1 MRHSYYFVS
10 IAALLALIA
19 CNGTKK
25 PSDANFRTTIN
36 RYLAKH
42 GEACTGIGRQFPVD
56 ISDAE
61 QRLHSDAA
69 SQMAVLEQAGLV
81 HSSNTTAVIHGMLDA
96 LRGPTPPQS
105 VKRYDLTADGRRYF
119 RQRADTLGQT
129 ASFCYGEKTVDS
141 IVKWTEPVTVGATTQ
156 TEVTYTYKIANLP
169 PWATRVDI
177 QRQFGDVRVIVN
189 GISKSNEI
197 AELQLTNQ
205 GWEVPGQ

>member
-1 MRHSYYFVS
+1 M
-10 IAALLALIA
+10 
-19 CNGTKK
+19 
-25 PSDANFRTTIN
+25 
-36 RYLAKH
+36 
-42 GEACTGIGRQFPVD
+42 D

-141 IVKWTEPVTVGATTQ
+141 IVKWTEPVTVGATTR

-169 PWATRVDI
+169 PWATRADI
-177 QRQFGDVRVIVN
+177 QRQFGDVRTIVN

-197 AELQLTNQ
+197 AGLQLTSQ
-205 GWEVPGQ
+205 GWEVPGR